1 MEGSHEHGRQA
12 DPLSHVEIQRVIQS
26 LGEANVVNLDK
37 SLREVMEPVAN
48 ALQMDPGTKLSLHIV
63 CCNEYALV
71 TP

>member
-1 MEGSHEHGRQA
+1 MEGSHEHGVDR
-12 DPLSHVEIQRVIQS
+12 LSHMEVQRLMVS

-37 SLREVMEPVAN
+37 TVRELMEPVSS
-48 ALQMDPGTKLSLHIV
+48 ALRVDPETMLSLHIV